1 MNNVSLSQE
10 QIEYLHSI
18 GKMPDWVYYQING
31 KSAVENYNQQKKD
44 LVVELPQNVKSEIE
58 DCIVDAVD
66 RIIAKLS

>member
-66 RIIAKLS
+66 RIIAKFS